1 MTPEELNL
9 EPTAATAAAALLAA
23 HPGVVFTSGRRG
35 VAEQASAM
43 ASNIVRNRQWI
54 VQTYVGTPE
63 SHSLQSWVDT
73 NPNVAEQ
80 ANIAA
85 GLAAIMT
92 PWTDAQKAALSKH
105 FSGQAFDVQPGS
117 CPEEAIRAL
126 PGLTKFL
133 TGEGGLV
140 RWHAQF

>member
-1 MTPEELNL
+1 MTIEELNL

-54 VQTYVGTPE
+54 AETYVSTAQ
-63 SHSLQSWVDT
+63 SIALQRWVDAH
-73 NPNVAEQ
+73 PNSTGQ
-80 ANIAA
+80 SLIDD
-85 GLAAIMT
+85 LARLMT

-133 TGEGGLV
+133 TVEGGLV